1 MNEQDAQVV
10 AAVRQ
15 GDRERY
21 RELIE
26 RYERLVYAVAW
37 ARLGDP
43 HMAEEATQETFIKG
57 YRRLGFLNHEG
68 RFAAWIAAIARN
80 VSINLGVRRRHE
92 LKKRNRWALE
102 MESERAPD
110 SSPPEEPISRE
121 TLRQTLA
128 ELPAQ
133 HRESL
138 VLFYLEGKSIAESAS
153 ILAISETA
161 FKTRLHRAR
170 LTLREK
176 LEARLE
182 GSLER
187 LGPSKPMAPA
197 IMLLIC
203 EQSIWA
209 LPVGGV
215 AGVLGKLFLTPLKL
229 IPFHFFML
237 VAMLPGLLLSLW
249 LSRIEERSFRDREG
263 FRLRLY
269 RLASRKGLLWTVC
282 VLGLVLTIS
291 WVTAALEDG
300 RRVYALTFVALM
312 VGTSAVFLRQMKIN
326 RSRFVVGQLI
336 AVVIMTFNLLG
347 GAIAGAGWSQSVG
360 WLFFGA
366 FFALLAWS
374 FRHIPLRMDYS
385 LFLRSAMGLLPES
398 VRDEKAASDRNL
410 ISRAHQFEFARFLGE
425 RFLVVG
431 FREREHGLEL
441 RLAPARSDVFSGL
454 PFLDWRWRNR
464 SFITLRADG
473 AVAARV
479 GSSDCRNLDG
489 LAERELPSRD
499 QLEESVANTVRAAW
513 RKFSDGDLDGAE
525 FLLGQQPHESIFNVP
540 QHRLLK
546 WRSRFLA
553 AAAVFFIGM
562 GVYEMAREHVNPKST
577 RHLQPLRATEMEVRA
592 TLQRLERARHEAPA
606 AWRAFDSWGHR
617 LISMPHAELFTPA
630 AKSNVVQVHNE
641 PYSVLDVDELAR
653 RLQILRLY
661 GCLEMVELRDAAF
674 QIRAHQIRGE
684 APVEGRRP
692 IPDQG
697 RFHGLFITH
706 GWNLLHDTWHALVCL
721 ELADALNT
729 IDREACTAGILRF
742 HRSKGLFADTRI
754 KDSPLPA
761 DGRNTFYAYESLRI
775 LGALDRI
782 KDLERWQFRIHGP
795 SRRQGEPRVLSG
807 EEIETWLWQERFKAV
822 NACESLQISTD
833 GRVRTEFSLPPADR
847 NPNMGLLFN

>member
-1 MNEQDAQVV
+1 
-10 AAVRQ
+10 
-15 GDRERY
+15 
-21 RELIE
+21 
-26 RYERLVYAVAW
+26 
-37 ARLGDP
+37 
-43 HMAEEATQETFIKG
+43 
-57 YRRLGFLNHEG
+57 
-68 RFAAWIAAIARN
+68 
-80 VSINLGVRRRHE
+80 
-92 LKKRNRWALE
+92 
-102 MESERAPD
+102 
-110 SSPPEEPISRE
+110 
-121 TLRQTLA
+121 
-128 ELPAQ
+128 
-133 HRESL
+133 
-138 VLFYLEGKSIAESAS
+138 
-153 ILAISETA
+153 
-161 FKTRLHRAR
+161 
-170 LTLREK
+170 
-176 LEARLE
+176 
-182 GSLER
+182 
-187 LGPSKPMAPA
+187 
-197 IMLLIC
+197 
-203 EQSIWA
+203 
-209 LPVGGV
+209 
-215 AGVLGKLFLTPLKL
+215 
-229 IPFHFFML
+229 
-237 VAMLPGLLLSLW
+237 
-249 LSRIEERSFRDREG
+249 
-263 FRLRLY
+263 
-269 RLASRKGLLWTVC
+269 VC

-366 FFALLAWS
+366 FCALLAWS

-431 FREREHGLEL
+431 FRERGHGLEL
-441 RLAPARSDVFSGL
+441 RLAPARSDVLSGL

-562 GVYEMAREHVNPKST
+562 GVYEMAREHVNPKAT

-592 TLQRLERARHEAPA
+592 TLQRLERARHEEPA

-617 LISMPHAELFTPA
+617 LISMPPAELFTPA
-630 AKSNVVQVHNE
+630 AKSNVMQAVWTRAAKHNSCSLEFLLTSPMAQRAVLSRLITRSDLEARNITPEAVREYVSRHSSRVSGLAALVAVQVHNE

-653 RLQILRLY
+653 RLQVLRLY
-661 GCLEMVELRDAAF
+661 GCMDIVDLGNAAS

-692 IPDQG
+692 IADQG

-721 ELADALNT
+721 ELAEALNS
-729 IDREACTAGILRF
+729 IDREACIAGILRF
-742 HRSKGLFADTRI
+742 HRGKGLFAHTRI
-754 KDSPLPA
+754 KDTPLPA

-775 LGALDRI
+775 LGALHRI
-782 KDLERWQFRIHGP
+782 KDLDKWQFRIHGH
-795 SRRQGEPRVLSG
+795 SRGQGEARVLSG
-807 EEIETWLWQERFKAV
+807 EEIETWLWQERFKSSMAARGRALSA
-822 NACESLQISTD
+822 NPQSL
-833 GRVRTEFSLPPADR
+833 A
-847 NPNMGLLFN
+847 N